1 MCNLCITIIIIRTI
15 KGEIKV
21 RIFSCETHVNHAL
34 DMFVA
39 EKKTFPMLEE
49 LENEEKLSTTCS
61 YCDSFALYIVADE
74 K

>member
-1 MCNLCITIIIIRTI
+1 MSDLCITIKIIRTI

-21 RIFSCETHVNHAL
+21 RIFSCETHINHAL

-39 EKKTFPMLEE
+39 EQKTFPMLEE
-49 LENEEKLSTTCS
+49 LKSEEKLSTVCS
-61 YCDSFALYIVADE
+61 YCESSALYIVANE